1 MRFWKQNPVSTLK
14 QAIHKVM
21 GSIVQCK
28 GCDHPSCVFTWLEMC
43 LLWTFSLM
51 PLPATVSLWLSGM
64 RLSYLLKNN
73 WITLSFCLFVKSTDA
88 VQKGFVVELLRS
100 VHRTEWTKMWNRLH
114 HVDLHFRYQH
124 PTQPDDAV
132 NMVWK
137 SISHKVPSVK
147 FLLHKRNRYKR
158 SKRTSFSAQ
167 LWISWIKYEASG
179 RATLSVKYV

>member
-1 MRFWKQNPVSTLK
+1 LK
-14 QAIHKVM
+14 EEPGVHFETGNTQSNGFHSAM
-21 GSIVQCK
+21 Q
-28 GCDHPSCVFTWLEMC
+28 
-43 LLWTFSLM
+43 
-51 PLPATVSLWLSGM
+51 GM
-64 RLSYLLKNN
+64 RSSKFCLYLAGDMPSSNHLFDAIASHCVPVVVSDK
-73 WITLSFCLFVKSTDA
+73 IELPFEEQLDYTEFCLFVKSTDA

-100 VHRTEWTKMWNRLH
+100 VQRTEWTKMWNRLH
-114 HVDLHFRYQH
+114 QVDLHFRYQH

-158 SKRTSFSAQ
+158 SKPTSFSAQ
-167 LWISWIKYEASG
+167 LWISWIKYAASG